1 MSSKV
6 YVCDECGALCREP
19 IVSHVSEDCTPYGG
33 PAEPGFMCTYTNIKC
48 PNCRADNTM
57 EERYLDTIIDSLM
70 DNLMDYLY
78 NNHSELFDEDGDL
91 DVALCNDNCEDF
103 PSCFNEQVN
112 TQKGLSLELD
122 FDYYKQGE
130 NKIYL
135 TYSYEVED

>member
-1 MSSKV
+1 MYKCSNCGKLCSS
-6 YVCDECGALCREP
+6 YETE
-19 IVSHVSEDCTPYGG
+19 VSYEDCTPYGG
-33 PAEPGFMCTYTNIKC
+33 YPEPGFTQRYEDSIC
-48 PNCRADNTM
+48 PHCGSRNSLD
-57 EERYLDTIIDSLM
+57 EEDIESLIDSLM
-70 DNLMDYLY
+70 DTLQEYLEV
-78 NNHSELFDEDGDL
+78 NHPELFDEDGDL

-112 TQKGLSLELD
+112 TQEGLSIELD